1 MYTALTNATRLA
13 FANGVD
19 DAHESITLV
28 KVLQIATRQPDPK
41 REHGTL
47 PFERAPT
54 SFPRMA
60 DKTKRDFG
68 IDGIVH
74 VIKLDGY
81 NLCAAL
87 EKDNAIRVE
96 AEELGEDMEDGE
108 NEFEEFDLA
117 TLQPSSND
125 AHPAKVSNLPSV
137 SSKNLKKKTSKS
149 RAKRAASAKARED
162 AGDMKPRAIRVAQHC
177 TRVEIEDFDA
187 SSLPVSTSG
196 WGAKP
201 KTKLS
206 SGLQRLWRSS
216 NVLSSPE
223 LRTIKWDGISRIV
236 IVDSRERIVA
246 VLGGVPPGSVGEDW
260 DRVSHEAKEAV
271 EKFRLNSTFTQAQK
285 HGRRG
290 NFACR
295 T

>member
-1 MYTALTNATRLA
+1 MDGLEEDVKTAIA
-13 FANGVD
+13 FW
-19 DAHESITLV
+19 
-28 KVLQIATRQPDPK
+28 QIASRQPDRK

-68 IDGIVH
+68 LDGAVH
-74 VIKLDGY
+74 IIKLDGY

-108 NEFEEFDLA
+108 NEFDEFDLA
-117 TLQPSSND
+117 TLQPSSNG

-137 SSKNLKKKTSKS
+137 SSKNLKKTSKS

-187 SSLPVSTSG
+187 SSLPVSTSA

-236 IVDSRERIVA
+236 IVDSRERIIA
-246 VLGGVPPGSVGEDW
+246 VLGGIPPGSVGDDW
-260 DRVSHEAKEAV
+260 GRTSHEAKEAV
-271 EKFRLNSTFTQAQK
+271 EEFRSNSTFTQAQK